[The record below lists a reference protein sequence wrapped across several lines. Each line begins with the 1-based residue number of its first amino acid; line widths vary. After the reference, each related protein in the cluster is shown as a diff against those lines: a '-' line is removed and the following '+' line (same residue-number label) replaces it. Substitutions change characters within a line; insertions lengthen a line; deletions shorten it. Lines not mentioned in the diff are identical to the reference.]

1 MANKILILPNYTGQS
16 LPTEGLDRYD
26 HIFLVTEQQE
36 SLPVNVVMQLLQLTS
51 KLSVNIEF
59 MQLNYNTE
67 SELLFSLAFQISKM
81 GMEDPDVQITFI
93 TENLAFDSLISVA
106 KKIGYNV
113 KRADGFARLSA
124 VPPSVDI
131 PKTPQP
137 SMISKVASQPKTI
150 EQPIEIPHTPE
161 VKEEESAGNKN
172 KRLISSLLNGNNA
185 K

>member
-93 TENLAFDSLISVA
+93 TENLAFDSLISLA
-106 KKIGYNV
+106 KKIRYNV
-113 KRADGFARLSA
+113 KRPDR
-124 VPPSVDI
+124 
-131 PKTPQP
+131 
-137 SMISKVASQPKTI
+137 
-150 EQPIEIPHTPE
+150 
-161 VKEEESAGNKN
+161 
-172 KRLISSLLNGNNA
+172 
-185 K
+185 